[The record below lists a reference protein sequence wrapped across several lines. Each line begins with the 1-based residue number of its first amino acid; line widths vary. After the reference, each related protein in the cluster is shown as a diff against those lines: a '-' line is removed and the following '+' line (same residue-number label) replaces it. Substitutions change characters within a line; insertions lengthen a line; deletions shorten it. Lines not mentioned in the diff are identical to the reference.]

1 MIVGLDIGT
10 NLTKATKDGSKVI
23 VFPSLVVYGEK
34 KDWSLK
40 GGTKRVYIGEEA
52 MVVSQTM
59 ENVEVL
65 RPLHEGRVM
74 HQSYTEIAKYAVQ
87 KLNGSVDVIATG
99 LPVKSSKKE
108 REVVKESLR
117 RALNC
122 EVILL
127 PQPVGSLVYMGKKT
141 GVCVD
146 IGFGTTDIVVLFDM
160 EYLKGDTMLVGV
172 DDIYGSLELFIRN
185 EFGISIT
192 PEEMAKLL
200 LEDVEIGRIRG
211 GRRIVVRREDV
222 MKSYEE
228 IVRGWIDRVASRVK
242 MLLEGLST
250 SIVENLILTGGGSLL
265 PLVYEEFKKEFEEI
279 ANVVRPD
286 DPITANAKGYY
297 RLAKMLRGVEER
309 EEVSEEEKA
318 KEGKVEKKG
327 SKTASK
333 NDNKS

>member
-1 MIVGLDIGT
+1 MIIGLGVGT
-10 NLTKATKDGSKVI
+10 NLTKATKDGNNVI
-23 VFPSLVVYGEK
+23 VFPSLVVYGEE

-40 GGTKRVYIGEEA
+40 GETKKVYIGEEA

-74 HQSYTEIAKYAVQ
+74 HQSYIEIARYAVD
-87 KLNGSVDVIATG
+87 KLKGKAEVIATG

-108 REVVKESLR
+108 REDVSNSLR
-117 RALNC
+117 KALNC

-127 PQPVGSLVYMGKKT
+127 PQPVGSLIHMGKKT

-146 IGFGTTDIVVLFDM
+146 IGFGTTDVVVLFDM

-172 DDIYGSLELFIRN
+172 DDIYSSLELFIRN

-200 LEDVEIGRIRG
+200 LDGKEVGRIRG
-211 GRRIVVRREDV
+211 GKRIVVRREDV
-222 MKSYEE
+222 MQSYEE
-228 IVRGWIDRVASRVK
+228 IVKGWVDRVASRVK

-250 SIVENLILTGGGSLL
+250 SIVENLVLTGGGSLL
-265 PLVYEEFKKEFEEI
+265 PMV
-279 ANVVRPD
+279 
-286 DPITANAKGYY
+286 
-297 RLAKMLRGVEER
+297 
-309 EEVSEEEKA
+309 
-318 KEGKVEKKG
+318 
-327 SKTASK
+327 
-333 NDNKS
+333 